1 MLDSNIDRRETAQS
15 ELKEG
20 VRERERERKMSSIPG
35 KCYGCKKEIN
45 VFAETGCQETD
56 GI

>member
-1 MLDSNIDRRETAQS
+1 MGNERVDNTEQS
-15 ELKEG
+15 
-20 VRERERERKMSSIPG
+20 KMSRVDIPG

>member
-1 MLDSNIDRRETAQS
+1 MVGGLTVWIHPDRYIYSVE
-15 ELKEG
+15 E
-20 VRERERERKMSSIPG
+20 ERHTEEESSIPG